1 MRGAFFILL
10 ILVCLSLLIFS
21 LPCDIRDTVIIEGLD
36 TSFHYRSNTI
46 GELNV
51 TIVKEWEA
59 LGETIHPFKS
69 KDEMVVEIRPNPVD
83 YKQNND
89 VAICRS
95 DTYLILFYPSR
106 VMDAGIR
113 KLIRRNVPQGVI
125 VNGKRVNRVFVI
137 AVSES
142 DKEKLEFIQEEK
154 AVYGDIVISL
164 HQDSLASIAQS
175 VWDGFLWIR
184 NHCKHTVF
192 AAKVDPDEVIFLGNL
207 TNYLGHAPRVRF
219 YGGNYREFVMKARK
233 EGDKLVYFPIDY
245 PYTSRVTYVSGALI
259 ILSMDIIDYIIVG
272 AQYEPFFARCTDDFM
287 IGAVLNRVGII
298 PNRLIIPNCTLLE
311 LNTNPNNSYEDYN
324 KVSNH
329 VVVYH
334 GMKKEE
340 QLAEALR
347 VFGSRILTSTGC
359 FDVSL

>member
-106 VMDAGIR
+106 VMA
-113 KLIRRNVPQGVI
+113 
-125 VNGKRVNRVFVI
+125 RVFV
-137 AVSES
+137 
-142 DKEKLEFIQEEK
+142 
-154 AVYGDIVISL
+154 
-164 HQDSLASIAQS
+164 
-175 VWDGFLWIR
+175 
-184 NHCKHTVF
+184 
-192 AAKVDPDEVIFLGNL
+192 
-207 TNYLGHAPRVRF
+207 
-219 YGGNYREFVMKARK
+219 
-233 EGDKLVYFPIDY
+233 
-245 PYTSRVTYVSGALI
+245 
-259 ILSMDIIDYIIVG
+259 
-272 AQYEPFFARCTDDFM
+272 
-287 IGAVLNRVGII
+287 
-298 PNRLIIPNCTLLE
+298 
-311 LNTNPNNSYEDYN
+311 NS
-324 KVSNH
+324 
-329 VVVYH
+329 
-334 GMKKEE
+334 
-340 QLAEALR
+340 
-347 VFGSRILTSTGC
+347 
-359 FDVSL
+359 